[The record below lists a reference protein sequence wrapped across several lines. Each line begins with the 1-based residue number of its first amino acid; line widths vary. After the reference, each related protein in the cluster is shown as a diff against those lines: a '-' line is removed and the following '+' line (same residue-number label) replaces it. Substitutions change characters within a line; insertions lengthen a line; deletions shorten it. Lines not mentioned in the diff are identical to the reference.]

1 MPTLLRTTEG
11 YTGAEIE
18 QAVIDAMYLANA
30 QDKELNNEAL
40 VDAVTRITPTSE
52 TRREDINQIRSLRDQ
67 GFYPANNFDVQEQN
81 GSGRKLAIEDLSD
94 GVDFLD
100 CSCCVIDIPLRSQR
114 LNQCSS

>member
-81 GSGRKLAIEDLSD
+81 GSDANLPSRTKRWSG
-94 GVDFLD
+94 FLD